1 MSMLAKFLRSSL
13 CILGKQTS
21 LNSLKVILFSI
32 STPPGE
38 GVWSGDYREE
48 EEGKKRGR
56 ERGRKEREER
66 EEGRHAGRERKE
78 SDGEES

>member
-1 MSMLAKFLRSSL
+1 M

-21 LNSLKVILFSI
+21 LNSLEVILFSI

-38 GVWSGDYREE
+38 GVRSGDYREE

-56 ERGRKEREER
+56 KERGER